1 MTLCYIVVQELS
13 SLSVCIRCVTYMY
26 NFMLRKCNSTHCYS
40 NIFTCI
46 YTLYILYI
54 HYSKY
59 IILLKVHNMIIS
71 YVNAPTCTQA
81 QV

>member
-26 NFMLRKCNSTHCYS
+26 NLMLRKCNTIYSYST
-40 NIFTCI
+40 IFICI
-46 YTLYILYI
+46 YIMYI

-59 IILLKVHNMIIS
+59 NILLKVHNMIIS